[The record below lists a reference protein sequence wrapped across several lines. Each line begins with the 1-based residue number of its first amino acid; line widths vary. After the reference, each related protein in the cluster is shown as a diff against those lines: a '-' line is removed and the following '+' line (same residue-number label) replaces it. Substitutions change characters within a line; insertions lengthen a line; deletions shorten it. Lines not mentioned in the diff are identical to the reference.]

1 MAGNRYDGVVE
12 AVRYS
17 ADGKISAVRVY
28 ERRGPIFSDR
38 LVLTR
43 LALVERLKSG
53 KVFVA
58 GQRIAQLASTFNVS
72 GRIRLVQNDGQDVVV
87 NEDRAGDRDRLK
99 DVPLF

>member
-1 MAGNRYDGVVE
+1 MASEKVDGVIE

-17 ADGKISAVRVY
+17 PDGKIASVRVY

-38 LVLTR
+38 LLLTR
-43 LALVERLKSG
+43 LALIDRLKAG

-58 GQRIAQLASTFNVS
+58 GKRKPFLAGTFDLF
-72 GRIRLVQNDGQDVVV
+72 GRVRLVHNAGQEVWVGGDG
-87 NEDRAGDRDRLK
+87 ATDRDQLK